1 LVNCRGVETNFRET
15 YPQLGEKSSALFST
29 QFESGRRGI
38 VIKSLTMKKIFAF
51 LLSIWIPVYLL
62 FGLLASC
69 EKSTIDE
76 VSTLNDPRPA
86 SNELV
91 KSNVIGTWQLKE
103 FYQDIG
109 NGDGN
114 WTTAPNAE
122 QVSFS
127 STGDFSSN
135 ANFPLADRNFNKY
148 KILDSVRIELYS
160 TQTEDKATFYYKR
173 ESATS
178 LLFNPL
184 CRENCSR
191 RYTLV
196 Q

>member
-1 LVNCRGVETNFRET
+1 
-15 YPQLGEKSSALFST
+15 
-29 QFESGRRGI
+29 
-38 VIKSLTMKKIFAF
+38 MKKIFAL
-51 LLSIWIPVYLL
+51 LLSIWIPIYLL

-76 VSTLNDPRPA
+76 ASTL
-86 SNELV
+86 SNPGSTSTELTKNAV
-91 KSNVIGTWQLKE
+91 AGTWQLKE
-103 FYQDIG
+103 FYQNVG

-114 WTTAPNAE
+114 WVPAQSME

-127 STGDFSSN
+127 TTGDFSSN
-135 ANFPLADRNFNKY
+135 SNFSLANRNFNKY
-148 KILDSVRIELYS
+148 RIIDSVRIELYS
-160 TQTEDKATFYYKR
+160 SQTEDKATFYYKR
-173 ESATS
+173 ETETS

-191 RYTLV
+191 RYTLL